1 MTEHTKQDLSRVTN
15 TLDSEDKCQICGNSR
30 SRILISKVRH
40 YNGSQFESSWVECL
54 NCESA
59 HIDPYPTE
67 EQLKSYY
74 SSGYVEMD
82 FEGTI
87 DENSNHKLHYSKE
100 YENVV
105 FENFDFS
112 LKDANI
118 TQVDLKGKSILD
130 YGCAN
135 GIFYKF
141 LTEIYGVKESDIY
154 GVDIESDMLESCRK
168 ISPNFYSTEQ
178 IGKIE
183 KRFDLITLWNVI
195 EHIYNPKQVVGCIVD
210 LLKDDGE
217 IFIETPMYGSLAKK
231 LGKEWSRYIVNE
243 HINLFSRSAIK
254 KMFGDY
260 GMECISESSFGANI
274 FGDVNAGVKRAL
286 DQMAKEKDF
295 GATQVLRFKKNK
307 YKPTQP
313 EL

>member
-1 MTEHTKQDLSRVTN
+1 MTQDAQDVNQNATQIQHSNDR
-15 TLDSEDKCQICGNSR
+15 CQICGNSN
-30 SRILISKVRH
+30 SKILISKIRH
-40 YNGSQFESSWVECL
+40 YKGAQLKSSWVECG
-54 NCESA
+54 NCKSA

-82 FEGTI
+82 FEGTT
-87 DENSNHKLHYSKE
+87 DENSSHKLHYSKE

-105 FENFDFS
+105 FENYNFS
-112 LKDANI
+112 LKDAKFSKA
-118 TQVDLKGKSILD
+118 DLKEKLILD

-141 LTEIYGVKESDIY
+141 LTEINGVRKENIY
-154 GVDIESDMLESCRK
+154 GIDIESDMLERCRK

-178 IGKIE
+178 IDKIE
-183 KRFDLITLWNVI
+183 KRFDLITMWNVI
-195 EHIYNPKQVVGCIVD
+195 EHIYNPKPALKCIIN

-231 LGKEWSRYIVNE
+231 MGKEWSHFIVIE
-243 HINLFSRSAIK
+243 HINLFSRPAIK
-254 KMFGDY
+254 KMFNDY

-274 FGDVNAGVKRAL
+274 FGDVNTNVKRAL

-295 GATQVLRFKKNK
+295 GATQVLRFKKK
-307 YKPTQP
+307 
-313 EL
+313 